1 MIRKLGLWIL
11 SFDSKENTVSI
22 KNQISDLGDEKDGT
36 IRHLAEVDY
45 AE

>member
-1 MIRKLGLWIL
+1 MIRKLGLRIV
-11 SFDSKENTVSI
+11 SFDSKKNTVPV

-36 IRHLAEVDY
+36 IRHLAEMEY